1 MLRLEKDASNG
12 LGRGIDGTASLAAD
26 ASSGV
31 KEDQIGRDQPRRAIV
46 PLRQRGTTIF
56 LNQDVAPGTCRGA
69 LAGFDLHVLSAFRA

>member
-12 LGRGIDGTASLAAD
+12 LGRGIDGTASLAVD

-31 KEDQIGRDQPRRAIV
+31 KKTNSDAINQDA
-46 PLRQRGTTIF
+46 RSCRFANTTNF
-56 LNQDVAPGTCRGA
+56 LKQDVAPGTCRGA